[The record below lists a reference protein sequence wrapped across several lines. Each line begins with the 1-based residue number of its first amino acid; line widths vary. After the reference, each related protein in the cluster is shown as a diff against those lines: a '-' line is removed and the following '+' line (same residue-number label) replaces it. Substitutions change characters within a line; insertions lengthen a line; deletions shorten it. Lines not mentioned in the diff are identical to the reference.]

1 MEKTMK
7 TIKKYWAIIVGA
19 ILALF
24 GIAVAAKKKHDD
36 KQQVKSAKKIDGNNQ
51 QVDIITGKVDAIEDQ
66 KNQVKQDIAQLVS
79 DVKNLKDKKQTT
91 TTTTNKTAKQ
101 AKENILNKTNKRK
114 KK

>member
-1 MEKTMK
+1 MK

-24 GIAVAAKKKHDD
+24 GIAVATKKKHDD
-36 KQQVKSAKKIDGNNQ
+36 KQNAKAAKKIDNNNQ

-66 KNQVKQDIAQLVS
+66 KTIIKG
-79 DVKNLKDKKQTT
+79 DVKSLDAEIKDLEDKKQNVSTAK
-91 TTTTNKTAKQ
+91 NKTAKQ
-101 AKENILNKTNKRK
+101 TKENILNKTNKRK

>member
-1 MEKTMK
+1 MK

-24 GIAVAAKKKHDD
+24 GIAIAAKKKHNDNQLSD
-36 KQQVKSAKKIDGNNQ
+36 AAKKIDDNNQ

-66 KNQVKQDIAQLVS
+66 KQDIKQDVAELKQEVEDLVEQKEKPIES
-79 DVKNLKDKKQTT
+79 KP
-91 TTTTNKTAKQ
+91 KTAKQ
-101 AKENILNKTNKRK
+101 AKDNILSKTNKRK